1 MGLNVTTVDHYFML
15 LRLSQSWFKF
25 WNNMPSKATD
35 PVFNAPEY
43 FPIHQ
48 DIDWDD
54 YQSRDMLSLHQ
65 QSIPYKC
72 HSLIL
77 YSYFLTS
84 CNHLQSDQE
93 TLTSLGCRLIQQI
106 CTAVFKKFIS
116 LYCADLKFLLGDSRN
131 HHDIIVWLKH
141 LHINNDVF
149 WGFFVCFFAE
159 RVRVNNPR
167 FS

>member
-1 MGLNVTTVDHYFML
+1 MGLNVTTVDHYLML
-15 LRLSQSWFKF
+15 LHLSQSWFKF

-43 FPIHQ
+43 FRIHQ

-77 YSYFLTS
+77 YPYFLTS

-93 TLTSLGCRLIQQI
+93 TQTSLGCRLIQQI
-106 CTAVFKKFIS
+106 CTAVFKKI
-116 LYCADLKFLLGDSRN
+116 
-131 HHDIIVWLKH
+131 H
-141 LHINNDVF
+141 LTVLRWFEVPFRWFEKSSWHYSM
-149 WGFFVCFFAE
+149 AE
-159 RVRVNNPR
+159 TPPYQ
-167 FS
+167 